1 MRTLSRLLG
10 AGRVFLAT
18 HLSQGEA
25 QRDLE
30 EQGMRAAWFTRSDV
44 QSMIAD
50 GKSSD
55 GKTVAAFA
63 LLLMRD

>member
-1 MRTLSRLLG
+1 
-10 AGRVFLAT
+10 
-18 HLSQGEA
+18 
-25 QRDLE
+25 
-30 EQGMRAAWFTRSDV
+30 MRAAWFTRSDV